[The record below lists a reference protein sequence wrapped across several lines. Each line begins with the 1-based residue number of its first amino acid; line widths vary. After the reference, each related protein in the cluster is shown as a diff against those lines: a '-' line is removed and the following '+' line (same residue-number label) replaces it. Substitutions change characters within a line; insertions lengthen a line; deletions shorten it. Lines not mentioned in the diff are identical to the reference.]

1 MKKFMLMAAMMV
13 AVVSAKAQFEP
24 GTLSIQPKIGF
35 SGATMTNIPNL
46 HIGKGIGTEIKMDNT
61 PIVGFVVGGE
71 FEYQLTK
78 RFSVAAGLGYSLQ
91 GSGWEDYEIR
101 AGSNYAKLK
110 DARIE
115 MGYMTVPVVANVY
128 LFKGFAIKAGVQF
141 GMLTN
146 AKVKATFESNIDG
159 ERVHDDDSN
168 DIKDKCNKMDVSIPV
183 GVSYQFSGVPIVIDG
198 RFNIGVTDVFK
209 KEALDGQK
217 NSQNVVFQATVGY
230 KFAL

>member
-1 MKKFMLMAAMMV
+1 MKKIMLMAAMLV

-24 GTLSIQPKIGF
+24 GTFSIQPKIGF

-46 HIGKGIGTEIKMDNT
+46 HFGKQFGADIKMDNT
-61 PIVGFVVGGE
+61 PIAGFVVGGE

-101 AGSNYAKLK
+101 DGSDYAKLK

-115 MGYMTVPVVANVY
+115 LGYLTVPVVANVY
-128 LFKGFAIKAGVQF
+128 LFKGFALKAGVQL

-146 AKVKATFESNIDG
+146 AKVKAATEMEIEGRKQSN
-159 ERVHDDDSN
+159 DDSK
-168 DIKDKCNKMDVSIPV
+168 DIKDRCNKMDVSIPV
-183 GVSYQFSGVPIVIDG
+183 GVSYQFPGVPIVIDG

-209 KEALDGQK
+209 KEELDGQK
-217 NSQNVVFQATVGY
+217 NSQNVVFQMTVGY